1 MSGLR
6 ERACPGREPSMVRPI
21 SEPEKMTRRE
31 TLRRM
36 VLVGTGVPLLFRQ
49 AHAPGP
55 REAEHAS
62 PHARALELRV
72 LAFDVFGT
80 VVDWRS
86 GVVAA
91 GERLAA
97 RRKLHVDWPRLAD
110 AWRAGYGPSMDR
122 VRNGELPWTKLD
134 QLHRMTLDTLIPR
147 FGLESLSE
155 AERDELNRAW
165 HQLPPW
171 PDTVEGLTRLRR
183 RFVITTLS
191 NGNVS
196 LLTGMAKHAGLP
208 WDCILSAELVRHYK
222 PDPEVY
228 RLVPELFDLRPEQV
242 MMVAAHE
249 ADLQAAKQLGL
260 RTAFVHRPLE
270 YGSQTPVPFVPVG
283 RFDYVA

>member
-1 MSGLR
+1 MLDLG
-6 ERACPGREPSMVRPI
+6 EI
-21 SEPEKMTRRE
+21 
-31 TLRRM
+31 
-36 VLVGTGVPLLFRQ
+36 
-49 AHAPGP
+49 
-55 REAEHAS
+55 
-62 PHARALELRV
+62 RALT
-72 LAFDVFGT
+72 FDVFGT

-97 RRKLHVDWPRLAD
+97 RHELRIDWPRFAD

-122 VRNGELPWTKLD
+122 VRKGELRWAKLD
-134 QLHRMTLDTLIPR
+134 QLHRMTLDALIPR

-171 PDTVEGLTRLRR
+171 PDVLEGLARLRR

-196 LLTGMAKHAGLP
+196 LLTDLAKHAGLP

-222 PDPEVY
+222 PDPEAY
-228 RLVPELFDLRPEQV
+228 RQVPDLLDVRPSQV
-242 MMVAAHE
+242 LMVAAHAGDLE
-249 ADLQAAKQLGL
+249 AARGVTL
-260 RTAFVHRPLE
+260 RTAFVSRPLE
-270 YGSQTPVPFVPVG
+270 NGPGVTAGPVAAG
-283 RFDYVA
+283 EFDYRAVDFLDLATQLGA

>member
-1 MSGLR
+1 
-6 ERACPGREPSMVRPI
+6 
-21 SEPEKMTRRE
+21 
-31 TLRRM
+31 
-36 VLVGTGVPLLFRQ
+36 
-49 AHAPGP
+49 
-55 REAEHAS
+55 
-62 PHARALELRV
+62 
-72 LAFDVFGT
+72 
-80 VVDWRS
+80 
-86 GVVAA
+86 
-91 GERLAA
+91 
-97 RRKLHVDWPRLAD
+97 
-110 AWRAGYGPSMDR
+110 MDR

-222 PDPEVY
+222 PDPEAY
-228 RLVPELFDLRPEQV
+228 TQVPDLLDVRPNQV
-242 MMVAAHE
+242 LMVAAHAGDLE
-249 ADLQAAKQLGL
+249 AARQAGL
-260 RTAFVHRPLE
+260 RTAFVPRPLE
-270 YGSQTPVPFVPVG
+270 NGPGPTAAPAAKG
-283 RFDYVA
+283 EFDYNAFDFLDLATQLGT